1 MHFNLS
7 SLCYNCS
14 KRVLLY
20 VVISVSSIWIQ
31 SIVKGQGRMLLP
43 PSRASMWR
51 FGYDTPVN
59 HNDNVLNCGGT
70 VVSNLLFFDEWTFP
84 SLSFG

>member
-7 SLCYNCS
+7 SLCLNCS

-70 VVSNLLFFDEWTFP
+70 VVSNLLSFDEWTFP